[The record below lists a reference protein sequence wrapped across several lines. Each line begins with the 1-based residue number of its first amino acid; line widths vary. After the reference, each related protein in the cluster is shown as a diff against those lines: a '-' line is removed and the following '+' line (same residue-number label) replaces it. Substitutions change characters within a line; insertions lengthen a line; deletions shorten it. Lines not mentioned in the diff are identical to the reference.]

1 MQNRFIKFLTQMPVN
16 FTLQSA
22 GIFHM
27 LLSRVI
33 RLTLVQKL
41 IVSFALIGI
50 CLITAVVYAI
60 TGLGTMHRMV
70 GDIARNDLPSATAI
84 LTLRDSM
91 QGQQRAVGRLQI
103 FKQSEFKELYN
114 RQSDT
119 FRQTLVMLQKQSGGA
134 FLGELSQAF
143 ASYSALVDRMLRG
156 EHVTDS
162 LLKNAAERVE
172 QAIEMV
178 RAEQKA
184 HLESK
189 LAAASDREARTST
202 WALGLA
208 LSGTT
213 LALVVAALLIYSF
226 STSINKLQKATH
238 RIAAGDF
245 DHDPHIPPGDEIGA
259 LSEDF
264 MQMAVRLKEL
274 EQLSLDASPLTRL
287 PGNIAIERSI
297 NRRLRDKV
305 SFTMCY
311 LDLDNFKSYNDR
323 YGYIKA
329 SEILKKTGEVIY
341 EVVKRLNDPD
351 AFVGHIGGDDFVVI
365 INSMLAKKA
374 CQEIISCFDAMVPD
388 FYSEEDRAAGAIEG
402 VDRYGVPRV
411 FPIISMSIAA
421 LSCQPGRYSS
431 AAEIAT
437 AAAEVKDRVK
447 ESSGSNYIIVRE
459 AGIIET

>member
-1 MQNRFIKFLTQMPVN
+1 MRR
-16 FTLQSA
+16 S
-22 GIFHM
+22 GIVR
-27 LLSRVI
+27 LS
-33 RLTLVQKL
+33 LVQKL
-41 IVSFALIGI
+41 IASFALIGI
-50 CLITAVVYAI
+50 FLTIAVVYAI

-70 GDIARNDLPSATAI
+70 GDIARNDLPAATSA
-84 LTLRDSM
+84 LTLRDAM

-103 FKQSEFKELYN
+103 FKQSEYKGLYN
-114 RQSDT
+114 RQSEL
-119 FRQTLVMLQKQSGGA
+119 FQQTLLTLQQQAGGA
-134 FLGELSQAF
+134 NLRELTQAS
-143 ASYSALVDRMLRG
+143 AAYSSLVERMLSG
-156 EHVTDS
+156 NDVNDAS
-162 LLKNAAERVE
+162 LKRAAERVE
-172 QAIEMV
+172 KAIETV
-178 RAEQKA
+178 RTEQKKI
-184 HLESK
+184 LENK
-189 LAAASDREARTST
+189 LAAASEHEARTSA

-208 LSGTT
+208 LSGVS
-213 LALVVAALLIYSF
+213 LALLVSALLVYSF

-238 RIAAGDF
+238 RIAAGEF
-245 DHDPHIPPGDEIGA
+245 DHDPHIPPGDEIGT
-259 LSEDF
+259 LSGDF
-264 MQMAVRLKEL
+264 MRMAVRLKEL

-297 NRRLRDKV
+297 NRRLRDRT
-305 SFTMCY
+305 SFAMCY

-341 EVVKRLNDPD
+341 EAVKRLNDPD

-365 INSMLAKKA
+365 IDARLAKAA
-374 CQEIISCFDAMVPD
+374 CQEIIACFDAMIPAY
-388 FYSEEDRAAGAIEG
+388 YSEEDRALGAIEG
-402 VDRYGVPRV
+402 VDRYGVARV

-421 LSCQPGRYSS
+421 LTCQPDAYAS

>member
-1 MQNRFIKFLTQMPVN
+1 MRR
-16 FTLQSA
+16 S
-22 GIFHM
+22 GIVR
-27 LLSRVI
+27 LS
-33 RLTLVQKL
+33 LVQKL
-41 IVSFALIGI
+41 IASFALIGI
-50 CLITAVVYAI
+50 FLTIAVVYAI

-70 GDIARNDLPSATAI
+70 GDIARNDLPAATSA
-84 LTLRDSM
+84 LTLRDAM

-103 FKQSEFKELYN
+103 FKQSEYKGLYN
-114 RQSDT
+114 RQSEL
-119 FRQTLVMLQKQSGGA
+119 FQQTLLTLQQQAGGA
-134 FLGELSQAF
+134 DLRELTQAS
-143 ASYSALVDRMLRG
+143 AAYSSLVERMLSG
-156 EHVTDS
+156 NDVNDAS
-162 LLKNAAERVE
+162 LKRAAERVE
-172 QAIEMV
+172 KAIETV
-178 RAEQKA
+178 RTEQKKI
-184 HLESK
+184 LENK
-189 LAAASDREARTST
+189 LAAASEREARTSA

-208 LSGTT
+208 LSGVS
-213 LALVVAALLIYSF
+213 LALLVSALLVYSF

-238 RIAAGDF
+238 RIAAGEF
-245 DHDPHIPPGDEIGA
+245 DHDPHIPPGDEIGT
-259 LSEDF
+259 LSGDF
-264 MQMAVRLKEL
+264 MRMAVRLKEL

-297 NRRLRDKV
+297 NRRLRDRT
-305 SFTMCY
+305 SFAMCY

-341 EVVKRLNDPD
+341 EAVKRLKDPD

-365 INSMLAKKA
+365 IDARLAKAA
-374 CQEIISCFDAMVPD
+374 CQEIIACFDAMIPAY
-388 FYSEEDRAAGAIEG
+388 YSEEDRALGAIEG

-421 LSCQPGRYSS
+421 LTCQPDAYAS